1 MYHLR
6 VSHHKNIS
14 PREKSDWEDE
24 WLSDKVWEREGKV
37 NHVITST
44 DLDLDTSI
52 ESGMSC
58 KLCSLFLNNY
68 DTRVLAYVPK
78 I

>member
-1 MYHLR
+1 
-6 VSHHKNIS
+6 
-14 PREKSDWEDE
+14 
-24 WLSDKVWEREGKV
+24 
-37 NHVITST
+37 VITST